1 MANAAKID
9 IQGVQWELKDQ
20 NARNRIAVLEEAISV
35 KDLQDIKINMKSG
48 YTATTKDIY
57 AHYSVGKI
65 HFMTL
70 RIDNLAGSNI
80 GTSVTANIG
89 SINLY
94 PKKETSF
101 LLNDYMNR
109 AILRCYL
116 FTDGTIAVGESVGV
130 VSGSNSCYGELI
142 FAEE

>member
-1 MANAAKID
+1 MADVKTVDID
-9 IQGVQWELKDQ
+9 GSQWSMKDQ
-20 NARNRIAVLEEAISV
+20 EARNRIAALEEAVSV
-35 KDLQDIKINMKSG
+35 KDLPNVVIKMKSG

-65 HFMTL
+65 HFMTI
-70 RIDNLAGSNI
+70 RIDNLAGANI
-80 GTSVTANIG
+80 GTSITANIA

-101 LLNDYMNR
+101 ILNDYMDK
-109 AILRCYL
+109 AILRCCL

-130 VSGSNSCYGELI
+130 TPGSNSCYGELI

>member
-1 MANAAKID
+1 MQDVKIVD
-9 IQGVQWELKDQ
+9 IDNVQWNMKDQ
-20 NARNRIAVLEEAISV
+20 EARNKIAILEEAVSV
-35 KDLQDIKINMKSG
+35 KDLQDVVIKMKSG

-65 HFMTL
+65 HFMTI
-70 RIDNLAGSNI
+70 RFDNLSGSNV
-80 GTSVTANIG
+80 GTGATANVA

-94 PKKETSF
+94 PKKETTF
-101 LLNDYMNR
+101 ILYDYMNK

-116 FTDGTIAVGESVGV
+116 YTDGTIAVGESLGV
-130 VSGSNSCYGELI
+130 VQGNNSCYGELI

>member
-1 MANAAKID
+1 MADVKIVD
-9 IQGVQWELKDQ
+9 IDSTQWNIKDQ
-20 NARNRIAVLEEAISV
+20 EARNRIATLEEAVSV
-35 KDLQDIKINMKSG
+35 KDLQGIKINMKSG

-70 RIDNLAGSNI
+70 RIDNLAGNNI
-80 GTSVTANIG
+80 GTSVTANIA
-89 SINLY
+89 SIDLY

-101 LLNDYMNR
+101 ILNDCMNR

-116 FTDGTIAVGESVGV
+116 YTDGTIAVGESVGV
-130 VSGSNSCYGELI
+130 TSGSNKCYGELI
-142 FAEE
+142 FAEA